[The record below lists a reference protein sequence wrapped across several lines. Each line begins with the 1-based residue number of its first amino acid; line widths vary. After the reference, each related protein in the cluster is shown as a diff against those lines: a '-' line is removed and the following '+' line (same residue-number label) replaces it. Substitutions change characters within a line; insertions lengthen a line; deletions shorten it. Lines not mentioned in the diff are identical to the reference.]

1 MSEYEPTHED
11 TTYDEP
17 TYEDHGGYDDPN
29 VIVAQFTD
37 GSQIGV
43 ADYDHDGYADVLA
56 SHHDGDG
63 RPEDVYTDE
72 YGGPALGTHYYDH
85 NEDGRPELVTA
96 DRNED
101 GYVDAAAADTDHD
114 GYLDTAAF
122 DNNFD
127 GRVDQVQFD
136 PDEDG
141 DIDKTV
147 TDTDFDGVFDTVHYG
162 DVDTHPYAQ
171 A

>member
-1 MSEYEPTHED
+1 MSEYTEPTGDDYGHDDNYAPEPHHN
-11 TTYDEP
+11 DE
-17 TYEDHGGYDDPN
+17 H

-43 ADYDHDGYADVLA
+43 ADYDHDGYADILA
-56 SHHDGDG
+56 SDADGDG
-63 RPEDVYTDE
+63 RPENVYTDE
-72 YGGPALGTHYYDH
+72 YGGPALDTHYVDA
-85 NEDGRPELVTA
+85 NEDGNPEKVFA

-114 GYLDTAAF
+114 GALDLAVF

-127 GRVDQVQFD
+127 GRVDQVAVD

-141 DIDKTV
+141 NIDKTV
-147 TDTDFDGVFDTVHYG
+147 TDSDFDGVFDTVHYG
-162 DVDTHPYAQ
+162 DNDTNPYARV
-171 A
+171 